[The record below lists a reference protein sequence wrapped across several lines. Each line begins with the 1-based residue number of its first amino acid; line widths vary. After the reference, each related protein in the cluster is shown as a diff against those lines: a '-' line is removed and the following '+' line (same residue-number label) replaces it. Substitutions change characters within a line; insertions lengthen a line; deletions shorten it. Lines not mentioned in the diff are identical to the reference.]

1 MRPPEYVHD
10 TTPYQEPEE
19 HSFVI
24 DKNVPLPEDMRNRT
38 SKYPWGALDVG
49 HSIFIPMEE
58 GDDSKRMKNRISQS
72 CRNFGKKQQPEW
84 KYALRYRL
92 ENEVSGVRV
101 WRSE

>member
-1 MRPPEYVHD
+1 MRPPEYIHD

-49 HSIFIPMEE
+49 KTGYLNHVETSA
-58 GDDSKRMKNRISQS
+58 KNNS
-72 CRNFGKKQQPEW
+72 P
-84 KYALRYRL
+84 
-92 ENEVSGVRV
+92 SGSMLCDIV
-101 WRSE
+101 